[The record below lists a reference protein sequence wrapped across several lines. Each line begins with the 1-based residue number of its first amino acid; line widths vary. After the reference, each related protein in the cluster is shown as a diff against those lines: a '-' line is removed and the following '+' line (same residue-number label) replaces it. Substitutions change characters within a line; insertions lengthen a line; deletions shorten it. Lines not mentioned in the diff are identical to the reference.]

1 MGAGEDREE
10 RKKVLSTKDSHTKMM
25 VTFQA
30 RKEQSIR
37 DPFSVLL
44 FVDLLSSVSQRPKE
58 RLGL

>member
-25 VTFQA
+25 VILQT

-37 DPFSVLL
+37 DPIPLLL
-44 FVDLLSSVSQRPKE
+44 FVDLLSSVSQR
-58 RLGL
+58 LGL

>member
-25 VTFQA
+25 VILQT

-37 DPFSVLL
+37 DPIPLLL
-44 FVDLLSSVSQRPKE
+44 FVDLLSPVSQRPKE